1 MKIAIIA
8 ITRGAFDLGRTLE
21 AELPGTT
28 LLPKTTVMK
37 TFAENWQ
44 SFDAFICIMA
54 TGSVVRS
61 IAPLLVDKRTDPCVI
76 VVDEKGR
83 HAISLLS
90 GHLGGGNDLS
100 ITVAGILGGEPVI
113 TTASDTIG
121 LAALDVWAA
130 EQQLTAPRKDMT
142 RACGILVNK
151 GELQVYSDLEV
162 QSLPSGLVQCDTPEQ
177 ADILITNR
185 SCFTDR
191 LVFCPQNLVVGTGC
205 NRNTPAHEFTEALDE
220 LFSDLGLSPAAIKNL
235 ASIDKKND
243 EEGLLTF
250 AEQNHYPIDFFT
262 KDEINRVTG
271 VEISA
276 APLKAVGAIG
286 VAEPCAILSA
296 GKNNKQPPT
305 LISRKRKWQNIT
317 MAVAELP
324 FTLSAQEPDQ
334 SSN

>member
-1 MKIAIIA
+1 MKIAIVA
-8 ITRGAFDLGRTLE
+8 ITSGAFELAATLE
-21 AELPGTT
+21 NKLPGAT
-28 LLPKTTVMK
+28 LLPKNRVK
-37 TFAENWQ
+37 LTFAESWQ
-44 SFDAFICIMA
+44 NFDAFICIMA
-54 TGSVVRS
+54 TGIVVRS

-90 GHLGGGNDLS
+90 GHLGGGNDLT
-100 ITVAGILGGEPVI
+100 IQVAEILHGEPVV
-113 TTASDTIG
+113 TTASDTLG
-121 LAALDVWAA
+121 LVALDVWAA
-130 EQQLTAPRKDMT
+130 EQNLIAHKEDMT
-142 RACGILVNK
+142 RACGLLVNK
-151 GELQVYSDLEV
+151 GELQLYSDLKV
-162 QSLPSGLVQCDTPEQ
+162 HSLPSGLIQCETPEQ

-185 SCFTDR
+185 SCFADR

-205 NRNTPAHEFTEALDE
+205 NRNTPAYEFTEAINE

-250 AEQNHYPIDFFT
+250 AEQKHYPIDFFT

-296 GKNNKQPPT
+296 KQTDKQNPT

-324 FTLSAQEPDQ
+324 FTLSAQEPDR
-334 SSN
+334 

>member
-1 MKIAIIA
+1 MKTAIIA
-8 ITRGAFDLGRTLE
+8 ITKGAFDLGRKLE
-21 AELPGTT
+21 SELPEAT
-28 LLPKTTVMK
+28 LLEKNK
-37 TFAENWQ
+37 ISETFAENWKN
-44 SFDAFICIMA
+44 FDAFICIMA
-54 TGSVVRS
+54 TGIVVRS

-100 ITVAGILGGEPVI
+100 IEVAGILGGEPVI
-113 TTASDTIG
+113 TTASDTLG
-121 LAALDVWAA
+121 LVALDIWAA
-130 EQQLTAPRKDMT
+130 EQQLTIPKKDMT

-151 GELQVYSDLEV
+151 GELKVYAEV
-162 QSLPSGLVQCDTPEQ
+162 EVESLPSGLVQCDDPDQ
-177 ADILITNR
+177 ADILISNR
-185 SCFTDR
+185 NCFTDR

-205 NRNTPAHEFTEALDE
+205 NRNTPSHEFVEALDD
-220 LFSDLGLSPAAIKNL
+220 LFSDLNLSPVAIRNL

-243 EEGLLTF
+243 EEGLLAF
-250 AEQNHYPIDFFT
+250 AEQKHLQIDFFS

-286 VAEPCAILSA
+286 VAEPCALLSA
-296 GKNNKQPPT
+296 GIKDKQNPT

-317 MAVAELP
+317 MAIAEVP
-324 FTLSAQEPDQ
+324 FTLSAQARVL
-334 SSN
+334 